1 MNTSIKTRVAALVCS
16 ILVTFASVYL
26 IAGYAYPDVAAI
38 LLTATST
45 R

>member
-1 MNTSIKTRVAALVCS
+1 MNTSIKTRVTALVCS

-26 IAGYAYPDVAAI
+26 IAGYAYPDAVAI
-38 LLTATST
+38 LLAATST